1 VHKAFRYRLYPTRI
15 HETAMEA
22 MLDTHRH
29 LYNRA
34 LAERK
39 DAYETEQR
47 TVRYGEQ
54 SARLKDDRT
63 TNPSLTK
70 TNFSSCQATLRR
82 LDKALTAFFRRL
94 KAGEKPGYPRFR
106 GPGRYNTVE
115 FPSYGDG
122 CKLDGSRVYF
132 QHIGTVKV
140 KLHRPTL
147 GIIKTVSFTHEAGHW
162 YVVFSCDLGDVQVT
176 PSANPSTGIDLG
188 LKAFVVTADGQQ
200 VNPPQYYRKA
210 QKALRVAQRIVARR
224 QKGGNRRHKA
234 VRRLARRHQHIAN
247 QRRDFHHKTAHR
259 LIQQYGSIA
268 HEDLH
273 VRGIARTRLAK
284 STHDA
289 GWTQFL
295 TILHS
300 KAEEAGVTVIAVSP
314 HNTTQMC
321 SGCGALPT
329 TPKTLKDRVHTCS
342 CGLVL
347 DRDVNA
353 ARNILAKAARTE
365 PSGVNVAGVPACVA

>member
-1 VHKAFRYRLYPTRI
+1 MKT
-15 HETAMEA
+15 

-47 TVRYGEQ
+47 TVRYAEQ
-54 SARLKDDRT
+54 SARLKEDRT
-63 TNPSLTK
+63 TNPYLAK
-70 TNFSSCQATLRR
+70 TNFSSPQATLRR
-82 LDKALTAFFRRL
+82 LDTAFAAFFRRL
-94 KAGEKPGYPRFR
+94 KAGGKPGYPRFR
-106 GPGRYNTVE
+106 GLGRYNTVE
-115 FPSYGDG
+115 FPSYGDS
-122 CKLDGSRVYF
+122 CKMDGSRIYV
-132 QHIGTVKV
+132 QHIGSVKM
-140 KLHRPTL
+140 KLHRPVEGT
-147 GIIKTVSFTHEAGHW
+147 IKTVSFKQEAGHW
-162 YVVFSCDLGDVQVT
+162 YVVFSCELGDVQIE

-200 VNPPQYYRKA
+200 VDPPQYYRTA
-210 QKALRVAQRIVARR
+210 HKALRVAQRTVARR
-224 QKGGNRRHKA
+224 KKGGNRRRKA
-234 VRRLARRHQHIAN
+234 VRHLARRHQHVAN
-247 QRRDFHHKTAHR
+247 QRKDFHHKTALELVR
-259 LIQQYGSIA
+259 QYGTIA
-268 HEDLH
+268 HEDLN

-284 STHDA
+284 STYDA
-289 GWTQFL
+289 GWAAFL
-295 TILHS
+295 TILTH
-300 KAEEAGVTVIAVSP
+300 KAECAGVRVIAVPP

-342 CGLVL
+342 CGLTL

-365 PSGVNVAGVPACVA
+365 PSGHSVAGLPACVA